1 MKHVRFVILV
11 PVAIVMACLMM
22 GLWTKPALAQAPD
35 PTANVSNRDL
45 VGALMVP
52 RPWTAAEMQAAI
64 PYPLPQR
71 EGGPTAAVVPEPP
84 AGEPGFIPARPPE
97 GSTLLPRP
105 RGSTGPAVGMAAAG
119 EGFGYPPPF
128 DRYAP
133 YALPRNVFPF
143 VAVGRLFFV
152 REGVR
157 YSCSAASIG
166 NFAVWTAGH
175 CLHDG
180 ASGDAGWS
188 QNVVFVPAYHNGRAP
203 LGQWPAAVLWTKQGW
218 FADGDL
224 RYDMGGAVLRRLG
237 GRKISQRVGA
247 LGFAWNQGFK
257 VHWYA
262 VGYPAVAPFDGRRQF
277 LCSAS
282 FATADPA
289 LGVPAPVAMGCDLT
303 GGISG
308 GPWLLAFT
316 PSGDGNYLNGNFSY
330 GYTEEPLQVY
340 SPYFD
345 DAAKSLYDV
354 LIGAMP

>member
-1 MKHVRFVILV
+1 MNRSCVVQRLPAALVIAGLV
-11 PVAIVMACLMM
+11 MV
-22 GLWTKPALAQAPD
+22 LWIGTALAQAPD
-35 PTANVSNRDL
+35 PTANVSNRSL
-45 VGALMVP
+45 VGALMAP
-52 RPWTAAEMQAAI
+52 RPWTAAEMQAAV

-71 EGGPTAAVVPEPP
+71 EGGPTAAIVPTAPP
-84 AGEPGFIPARPPE
+84 GEPGFVPARPPE
-97 GSTLLPRP
+97 GGAWLPRT
-105 RGSTGPAVGMAAAG
+105 RGMAGPVVGAAADG

-133 YALPRNVFPF
+133 YAQPRTVFPLM
-143 VAVGRLFFV
+143 AVGRLFFV
-152 REGVR
+152 RDGVR

-175 CLHDG
+175 CVHDG
-180 ASGDAGWS
+180 ESGDAGWS
-188 QNVVFVPAYHNGRAP
+188 QNVVFAPAYHNGRAP
-203 LGQWPAAVLWTKQGW
+203 LGQWTASVLWTKTGW
-218 FADGDL
+218 FADGDF

-262 VGYPAVAPFDGRRQF
+262 VGYPASAPFDGRRQF

-282 FATADPA
+282 FATADPG
-289 LGVPAPVAMGCDLT
+289 LGAPAPVGMGCDLT

-316 PSGDGNYLNGNFSY
+316 PFGDGNYLNGNFSY
-330 GYTEEPLQVY
+330 GYVNEPLQVY

-354 LIGAMP
+354 LIAETP